1 MLRCVH
7 VLLVPRPKI
16 PFNLFQQRWLPTI
29 PASVRLSQLTAV
41 TWCISWWRSSN
52 RWTCRSTKETGMWI
66 PCGLVSSSIDS
77 IYWKVEKESPTT
89 EAWLDCAVDWSV
101 ESWKSN
107 SFEQTYF
114 WSGCLVFSEAL
125 DFVVWILWHN
135 LVCNPSRLPSSAS
148 YACNSSFFPPRGH
161 WRPLHWTNWHDPCLQ
176 KANALEPAVRC
187 DNECTTL
194 GMQEARILQD
204 VMHSTSCSR
213 SFTT

>member
-1 MLRCVH
+1 MSCLCPVQKSLSTSFNSVDSRPFP
-7 VLLVPRPKI
+7 LLSDCSHNSLPLPGASLDDARAIAGPVG
-16 PFNLFQQRWLPTI
+16 QQKR
-29 PASVRLSQLTAV
+29 Q
-41 TWCISWWRSSN
+41 
-52 RWTCRSTKETGMWI
+52 E
-66 PCGLVSSSIDS
+66 CGLVSSSIDS

-114 WSGCLVFSEAL
+114 WSGCLVFSGAL

-135 LVCNPSRLPSSAS
+135 LVCNPSPLPSSAS
-148 YACNSSFFPPRGH
+148 VQFLVLPTS
-161 WRPLHWTNWHDPCLQ
+161 RPLTPAALNQLARSMSSKSKRSRTCGSMWQWMHHPCIR
-176 KANALEPAVRC
+176 E
-187 DNECTTL
+187 T
-194 GMQEARILQD
+194 RILQN

>member
-1 MLRCVH
+1 MSCLCPVQKSLSTSFNSVDSRPFP
-7 VLLVPRPKI
+7 LLSDCSHNSLPLPGASLDDARAIAGPVG
-16 PFNLFQQRWLPTI
+16 QQKR
-29 PASVRLSQLTAV
+29 Q
-41 TWCISWWRSSN
+41 
-52 RWTCRSTKETGMWI
+52 E
-66 PCGLVSSSIDS
+66 CGLVSSSIDS

-114 WSGCLVFSEAL
+114 WSGCLVFSGAL

-194 GMQEARILQD
+194 GMQETRILQD